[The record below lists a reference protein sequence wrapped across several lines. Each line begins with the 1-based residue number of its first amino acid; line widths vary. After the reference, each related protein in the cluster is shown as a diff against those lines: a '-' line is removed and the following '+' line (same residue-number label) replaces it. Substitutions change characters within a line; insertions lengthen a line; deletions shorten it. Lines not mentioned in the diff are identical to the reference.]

1 MVIIKEKIYGNM
13 ATVFHRTSVSDLV
26 NKVFDSGFKPGSGDM
41 YGKGFYST
49 YSFSSQGRE
58 SMKETY
64 GPIVVKFAVP
74 ISTFF
79 IFDYDEFK
87 KSPNF
92 NKLKKPS
99 KENFLIEQFKFFK
112 MDYSKFSQEEADF
125 NYHSSATAL
134 WCYKNI
140 KNFTKLCEGII
151 YTGQRDG
158 QCLLAYNTKLIM
170 PLSYTLDEGRNWEK
184 VELNLDYLKKIAKVK
199 NRFIPDLSARPEEF
213 GITNYEFD
221 ENGFLN
227 VDGNV
232 ELNFKNLEK
241 LPFKF
246 GVVKNDFS
254 CQQNDL
260 ISLEGAPKKVGGNFR
275 CDNNK
280 LTSLKGSPEKVGGN
294 FSCSFNKLT
303 SLEGSPKEVVDD
315 FFCAYNN
322 LTSLEG
328 APKKVGGSF
337 NCSHNKLTSLKWGPK
352 EVVGSF
358 NCENNKLISL
368 EGSPKEIYG
377 GFDCSNN
384 KLTSLKGA
392 PEKVG
397 YIFNCSNN
405 NLTTLE
411 YAPKEVNI
419 FICQEN
425 KIKFEV
431 EDVRKVCNVKNG
443 ITV

>member
-1 MVIIKEKIYGNM
+1 M
-13 ATVFHRTSVSDLV
+13 ATVFHRTSISDLV
-26 NKVFDSGFKPGSGDM
+26 NKIFDSGFKPGSGDM

-79 IFDYDEFK
+79 IFDYEEFK

-140 KNFTKLCEGII
+140 KNFTKLCEGIV
-151 YTGQRDG
+151 YTGQHDG
-158 QCLLAYNTKLIM
+158 QCLLSYNTKLVM
-170 PLSYTLDEGRNWEK
+170 PLSYTLDEGRSWEK
-184 VELNLDYLKKIAKVK
+184 VELNLDYLKKVAKVK
-199 NRFIPDLSARPEEF
+199 NRFIQDLSVKPEDF
-213 GITNYEFD
+213 DIMNYEFD

-232 ELNFKNLEK
+232 ELNFKNLKK

-246 GVVKNDFS
+246 GTIKGYFNCS
-254 CQQNDL
+254 HNDL
-260 ISLEGAPKKVGGNFR
+260 ISLEGAPKEVIGNFR
-275 CDNNK
+275 CDNNE
-280 LTSLKGSPEKVGGN
+280 LTSLEGAPEKVGGN
-294 FSCSFNKLT
+294 FLCNFNKLT
-303 SLEGSPKEVVDD
+303 SLEGLPKEVVDN
-315 FFCAYNN
+315 FYCSNN
-322 LTSLEG
+322 KLTSLKW
-328 APKKVGGSF
+328 APEKVGGSF
-337 NCSHNKLTSLKWGPK
+337 NCDYNQLTSLKWGPK
-352 EVVGSF
+352 EVIGSF
-358 NCENNKLISL
+358 FCENNKLISL
-368 EGSPKEIYG
+368 EGSPKEVYAS
-377 GFDCSNN
+377 FHCTNN

-397 YIFNCSNN
+397 YSFDCSYN

-411 YAPKEVNI
+411 YAPKKVNS
-419 FICQEN
+419 FSCREN
-425 KIKFEV
+425 KIKFEA

-443 ITV
+443 IIV

>member
-1 MVIIKEKIYGNM
+1 MFIIKEKIYGNM
-13 ATVFHRTSVSDLV
+13 ATVFHRTSISDLV
-26 NKVFDSGFKPGSGDM
+26 NKIFDSGFKPGSGDM

-112 MDYSKFSQEEADF
+112 MDYSKFSQEEADL

-134 WCYKNI
+134 WCYNNI

-151 YTGQRDG
+151 YTGKRDG

-199 NRFIPDLSARPEEF
+199 NRFIPDLSIKPEEF
-213 GITNYEFD
+213 RINNYDFD
-221 ENGFLN
+221 SNGFLN
-227 VDGNV
+227 VKGNV
-232 ELNFKNLEK
+232 YISNKNLTK

-246 GVVKNDFS
+246 GKVEGNFWCTD
-254 CQQNDL
+254 NNL
-260 ISLEGAPKKVGGNFR
+260 TSLEG
-275 CDNNK
+275 
-280 LTSLKGSPEKVGGN
+280 SPEEVRELFDCTN
-294 FSCSFNKLT
+294 NKLT
-303 SLEGSPKEVVDD
+303 SLEG
-315 FFCAYNN
+315 
-322 LTSLEG
+322 
-328 APKKVGGSF
+328 APQKVGGD
-337 NCSHNKLTSLKWGPK
+337 
-352 EVVGSF
+352 
-358 NCENNKLISL
+358 
-368 EGSPKEIYG
+368 
-377 GFDCSNN
+377 FDCYNN
-384 KLTSLKGA
+384 SLTSLKGA
-392 PEKVG
+392 PKEVG
-397 YIFNCSNN
+397 GDFNCKNN
-405 NLTTLE
+405 KT
-411 YAPKEVNI
+411 
-419 FICQEN
+419 
-425 KIKFEV
+425 KFTK
-431 EDVRKVCNVKNG
+431 EDVLKVCDVKG
-443 ITV
+443 KITV